1 LKKWERKKE
10 INKEKEN
17 LGLEAYVKIFE
28 GMVLLGHERVSE
40 DMMLDDTSSETE
52 THEVDTERE
61 ENNKKEIWS
70 M

>member
-1 LKKWERKKE
+1 
-10 INKEKEN
+10 
-17 LGLEAYVKIFE
+17 VKIFE

-70 M
+70 L

>member
-40 DMMLDDTSSETE
+40 DMMLDDTF
-52 THEVDTERE
+52 
-61 ENNKKEIWS
+61 K
-70 M
+70 